1 MKTLNRVSK
10 TLFGA
15 VSLNLGN
22 LFSKG
27 NGSLCSKETLV
38 ETVFVDNYVVGNV
51 DFATCQNFN
60 DFIKNLVFFSKMPY
74 NVINKATLL

>member
-51 DFATCQNFN
+51 DFATC
-60 DFIKNLVFFSKMPY
+60 NL
-74 NVINKATLL
+74 TE